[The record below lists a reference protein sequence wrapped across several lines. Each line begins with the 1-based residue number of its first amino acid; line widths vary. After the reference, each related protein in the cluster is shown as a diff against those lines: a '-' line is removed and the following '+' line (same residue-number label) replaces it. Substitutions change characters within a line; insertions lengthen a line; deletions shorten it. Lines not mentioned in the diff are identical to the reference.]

1 MIQAATRGKGDE
13 ALADHLMC
21 GDENEVVEIL
31 PARGVAATGLR
42 TQLREMVARAAHG
55 RTHRP
60 IHHLHADPSTE
71 WTEAQY
77 ARHLILYETE
87 FGLVGQP
94 RLAVRHRKHG
104 RGHRHY
110 VWSLVRR
117 DGSLI
122 SMSHDYA
129 RREKIS
135 RILEFEF
142 GEPHVAG
149 RHNRAVAAALRREG
163 RMDVAASIEAAG
175 LLEVE
180 RPMAQWTSA
189 EREQAKRTRVR
200 KPTIENAVLTA
211 WRHTSD
217 GPGFEA
223 TLEVEG
229 LALAMG
235 NEVPVLVDR
244 TGNVHP
250 LARLIGKLTQA
261 ADGRRIGAAEVQRR
275 IEDVK
280 LRPLQDVRLESQ
292 ATAIVSDLEHEIV
305 STARQATSDRYH
317 ELPGDS
323 ALLAELAE
331 IIPIT
336 GVLAAEENLAEVAAI
351 SDDGVAGLPG
361 YTVETRGAEALIDEA
376 TIILAMDQDDN
387 LEAADDA
394 EMAAADMIDALASR
408 AMVPDG
414 DEAFEEETRY
424 AGRPNQS
431 GSTGQTRGDE
441 SAEDDNAGRAEH
453 SEYLDDVHRD
463 APEHAAHS
471 GANGQDCRTSAGRPV
486 DAETPSGAELA
497 GAVGPDHPQPGTDDR
512 HDGRNAPPPA
522 AAAGTGERS
531 RINKPVS
538 PSHTGSQLSQKP
550 LETKLAD
557 ARVRLRNAE
566 RQTGWLPGLL
576 KRWFN
581 LSIGSQAEVD
591 RARFEVEQL
600 ETQINSRNLLGRQQQ
615 QPPEHRMN
623 NVPPDVSAAEI
634 STNAVQMPIG
644 RGATGRVTT
653 QTVSH
658 APSSPRV
665 PDGVESSIVQSAEAE
680 DWLPTPDS

>member
-1 MIQAATRGKGDE
+1 M
-13 ALADHLMC
+13 
-21 GDENEVVEIL
+21 
-31 PARGVAATGLR
+31 
-42 TQLREMVARAAHG
+42 QLREMVARAAHG

-77 ARHLILYETE
+77 AQHLVLYETE

-200 KPTIENAVLTA
+200 KPTIEDAVLMA

-217 GPGFEA
+217 GPGFEKA
-223 TLEVEG
+223 LEADG

-250 LARLIGKLTQA
+250 LARLIGKFKA
-261 ADGRRIGAAEVQRR
+261 ADGHRIGAAEVRRR

-280 LRPLQDVRLESQ
+280 LCPLQDVRLESQ

-336 GVLAAEENLAEVAAI
+336 GVLAAEESVPEIAALA
-351 SDDGVAGLPG
+351 DDGVDGSPG
-361 YTVETRGAEALIDEA
+361 YAVEIHAADVLLEEAA
-376 TIILAMDQDDN
+376 IILAMDQDDD
-387 LEAADDA
+387 LDVADDA
-394 EMAAADMIDALASR
+394 EMAVADMIDALASP
-408 AMVPDG
+408 AMVPDEE
-414 DEAFEEETRY
+414 EAFEEETGY

-431 GSTGQTRGDE
+431 GSTGQTRRDE
-441 SAEDDNAGRAEH
+441 FAEDDNAGTTEY

-463 APEHAAHS
+463 TQGYASDSSAD
-471 GANGQDCRTSAGRPV
+471 GQNCRTSSGRPV
-486 DAETPSGAELA
+486 DAETPSGTELA
-497 GAVGPDHPQPGTDDR
+497 GAVGPDRPQPGIDDR

-538 PSHTGSQLSQKP
+538 PGHTGSQLSQKP
-550 LETKLAD
+550 LETKLYD

-576 KRWFN
+576 KRWYN
-581 LSIGSQAEVD
+581 LSIGSQAKVD
-591 RARFEVEQL
+591 RVRLEVERL
-600 ETQINSRNLLGRQQQ
+600 ESQINSRNLLHRQQQ
-615 QPPEHRMN
+615 KSSEHRMKK
-623 NVPPDVSAAEI
+623 VPPNASAAEI

-644 RGATGRVTT
+644 RGATGRVAT
-653 QTVSH
+653 QTVFH
-658 APSSPRV
+658 APSSPTV
-665 PDGVESSIVQSAEAE
+665 PDTFESSAVQSAEAE
-680 DWLPTPDS
+680 DRLPTPDS